1 MPIDNSTSLDQGAQ
15 IAEATSLVKDGTLTN
30 QADISYDTTKETLEI
45 KGANNTLQ
53 VGQESYVFVKNV
65 SGGTLNDGDI
75 VRITGYDATLDALEV
90 IKSKADVI
98 ETSEVLGA
106 ATQTILNNAAGLVTT
121 FGRINDLNTSAFS
134 EGDDIYLSDSVAGAF
149 TATKPLAIPVKL
161 GHIGKVNATT
171 GFIQVE
177 IRELPISIRGVF
189 SDTADQTF
197 TLNVSKPIAFNTND
211 ILEGMTHSTSVE
223 NEEITFDS
231 GGVYFVSIEPQYSR
245 TSGGGTNAINMYIQ
259 KSTDGGTNFVNIVDS
274 NIKVTVASA
283 SEEAVTSLTQT
294 LKFNAGDIMR
304 IMIQVENANLIL
316 DAFAAFGSGAN
327 AVPLTPPVI
336 MNVHRVGD

>member
-1 MPIDNSTSLDQGAQ
+1 LGATRIDTGTETSSFQKDTVLTEQAQ
-15 IAEATSLVKDGTLTN
+15 T
-30 QADISYDTTKETLEI
+30 SYDTVKETLEI
-45 KGANNTLQ
+45 KGVNNTLQ

-65 SGGTLNDGDI
+65 SGVTLNDGEI
-75 VRITGYDATLDALEV
+75 VRISGYDATTDALEV
-90 IKSKADVI
+90 VKSKADVI
-98 ETSEVLGA
+98 ENSEVLGA
-106 ATQTILNNAAGLVTT
+106 ATTTILNNGVGLVTS

-134 EGDDIYLSDSVAGAF
+134 EGEDIFLSPTTAGAF
-149 TATKPLAIPVKL
+149 TNTKPSAIPVKL

-197 TLNVSKPIAFNTND
+197 TINVSKPIAFNTND
-211 ILEGMTHSTSVE
+211 ILEGMTHSTSVD

-231 GGVYFVSIEPQYSR
+231 GGVYFVSVEPQYSR
-245 TSGGGTNAINMYIQ
+245 TTGGGTNALNMYIQ
-259 KSTDGGTNFVNIVDS
+259 KSTDGGTNFTNIADS

-294 LKFNAGDIMR
+294 LKFNANDIMQKGGR
-304 IMIQVENANLIL
+304 PTSIFPRVIL
-316 DAFAAFGSGAN
+316 SEFFS
-327 AVPLTPPVI
+327 LFWPPVLI
-336 MNVHRVGD
+336 RLY